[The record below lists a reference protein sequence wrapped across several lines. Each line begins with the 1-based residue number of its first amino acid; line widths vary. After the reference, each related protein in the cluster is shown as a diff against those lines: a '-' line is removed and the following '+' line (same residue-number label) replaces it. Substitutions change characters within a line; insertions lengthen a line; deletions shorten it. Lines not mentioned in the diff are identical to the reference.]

1 MTTANQT
8 YSSFVRAE
16 KEQKA
21 PLTLATVLAAIFMVD
36 LRESLAAGTSDQIAS
51 AYAYGL

>member
-1 MTTANQT
+1 MNTANQT

-36 LRESLAAGTSDQIAS
+36 LRESLAVESGDQTAS

>member
-8 YSSFVRAE
+8 YSSFDRAE
-16 KEQKA
+16 KSEKV
-21 PLTLATVLAAIFMVD
+21 PLTLAAVLAAVFMVD
-36 LRESLAAGTSDQIAS
+36 LRESLAAKSADQGAA

>member
-8 YSSFVRAE
+8 YSSFDRAE
-16 KEQKA
+16 KSEKA
-21 PLTLATVLAAIFMVD
+21 PLTLAAVLAAVFMVD
-36 LRESLAAGTSDQIAS
+36 LRESLAAKSADQGAA